1 MTAQTWHLDHDL
13 AGRYSTGQVGRIL
26 AASIEQH
33 LIGCAACRDLL
44 TQYGDAERND
54 HVWAV
59 VLERVQAPPAR
70 PVERMLRAAGVAD
83 STARLLAL
91 TPTLRG
97 NWITGVVFVLVI
109 AELAATNSP
118 AGIALFMALAPVL
131 PMISVAAAF
140 GGEMDPSREMV
151 GAAPY
156 PMLRLLLVRTTVVVA
171 STLLP
176 AAAMALLLPASTWLA
191 MGWLLPSL
199 ALTGLVLVLPAR
211 VPALP
216 VGGALAVAWML
227 VVARGWVR
235 YDDPFLA
242 ASLIV
247 QLASAGVLVTTLILL
262 LVRQE
267 SIAEEIRRTP

>member
-13 AGRYSTGQVGRIL
+13 AERYSTGQVGRAL

-33 LIGCAACRDLL
+33 LIGCADCRDQL
-44 TQYGDAERND
+44 TPYADEQRND
-54 HVWAV
+54 LVWSG

-70 PVERMLRAAGVAD
+70 PVERLLRAAGVAD
-83 STARLLAL
+83 STARLLAV

-97 NWITGVVFVLVI
+97 SWICGVVFVLVI
-109 AELAATNSP
+109 AELAASNSP

-140 GGEMDPSREMV
+140 GGEMDPSREMA

-156 PMLRLLLVRTTVVVA
+156 PMLRLLLVRTAAVVA

-176 AAAMALLLPASTWLA
+176 AAVLALLLPGATLLA

-199 ALTGLVLVLPAR
+199 ALTSAVLVLTPR
-211 VPALP
+211 TPALP
-216 VGGALAVAWML
+216 VAGALAL
-227 VVARGWVR
+227 GWSLIVGVGWIR
-235 YDDPFLA
+235 HHDPFLA
-242 ASLIV
+242 ASLSV
-247 QLASAGVLVTTLILL
+247 QLVSAGVLLGTAALMF
-262 LVRQE
+262 VRKE
-267 SIAEEIRRTP
+267 NFAEEIRRTP

>member
-13 AGRYSTGQVGRIL
+13 AERYTSGRAGRVL

-33 LIGCAACRDLL
+33 LIGCGACRDLL
-44 TQYGDAERND
+44 TPYVDSQRKDR
-54 HVWAV
+54 VWAG
-59 VLERVQAPPAR
+59 VLERVQAPTPR
-70 PVERMLRAAGVAD
+70 PVERLLRRYGVAD
-83 STARLLAL
+83 STARLLAV

-97 NWITGVVFVLVI
+97 SWVTGVVLVLVV
-109 AELAATNSP
+109 AELSASNSP

-156 PMLRLLLVRTTVVVA
+156 PMMRLLLVRTAAVVA
-171 STLLP
+171 STLVP
-176 AAAMALLLPASTWLA
+176 AAVLAFLLPGSTWLA

-199 ALTGLVLVLPAR
+199 ALTGAVLVLTPR

-216 VGGALAVAWML
+216 VAGSLATAWMVL
-227 VVARGWVR
+227 VASGWVR
-235 YDDPFLA
+235 HHDPFLA
-242 ASLIV
+242 ASLAV
-247 QLASAGVLVTTLILL
+247 QLASASVLVTTITLF
-262 LVRQE
+262 LVRRE
-267 SIAEEIRRTP
+267 HFAEEIRRAS

>member
-13 AGRYSTGQVGRIL
+13 AGRYSTGRAGRVL

-33 LIGCAACRDLL
+33 LIGCRACRDFL
-44 TQYGDAERND
+44 TPYADVTRSD
-54 HVWAV
+54 RVWAG
-59 VLERVQAPPAR
+59 VLEQVQAPPRR
-70 PVERMLRAAGVAD
+70 PVERLLRALGVD
-83 STARLLAL
+83 ESMARLLAV

-97 NWITGVVFVLVI
+97 SWITGVVLVLVI
-109 AELAATNSP
+109 AELSASNSS

-140 GGEMDPSREMV
+140 GGEMDPSREMA

-156 PMLRLLLVRTTVVVA
+156 PVLDLLLVRTIAVV
-171 STLLP
+171 STTLVP
-176 AAAMALLLPASTWLA
+176 AAALAVLLPGSTLLA

-199 ALTGLVLVLPAR
+199 ALTGTVLAVTPR

-216 VGGALAVAWML
+216 TAGILAIGWMGLVA
-227 VVARGWVR
+227 VGWVR
-235 YDDPFLA
+235 HQDPYLA
-242 ASLIV
+242 ATPSV
-247 QLASAGVLVTTLILL
+247 QLAGAGVLLATLAVL

-267 SIAEEIRRTP
+267 HMSEEIRRAL